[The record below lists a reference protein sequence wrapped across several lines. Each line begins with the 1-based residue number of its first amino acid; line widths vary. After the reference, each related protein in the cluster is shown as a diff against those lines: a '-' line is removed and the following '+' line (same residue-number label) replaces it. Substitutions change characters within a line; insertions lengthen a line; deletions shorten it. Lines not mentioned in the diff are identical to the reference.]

1 MNLLIFL
8 QNSKKG
14 GVDTFITN
22 LINFWPDK
30 KSKIFLVCNK
40 SHPGIKYLKKKLKEE
55 KTLK

>member
-30 KSKIFLVCNK
+30 KSKIYLVCNK
-40 SHPGIKYLKKKLKEE
+40 SHPGIKYLKKKLK
-55 KTLK
+55 KKKI